1 MKSTFWLSSPCLLPQ
16 AFSTLVYWSPSCGKS
31 RPREVGLHPAGSA
44 APHQRL
50 GSRHPPDTALT
61 SWAYTIL
68 STEPASLITLEPQHR
83 MVGRPKR
90 ISNAQNSKWQ
100 ILQAS
105 LASALSGICEI
116 PGQLLRYCI
125 LHGIDI
131 NHYRLR
137 EC

>member
-1 MKSTFWLSSPCLLPQ
+1 MKSTFWLSGPCLLPQ
-16 AFSTLVYWSPSCGKS
+16 TFSTLVFWSPSCGKP
-31 RPREVGLHPAGSA
+31 RPREVGLHSAGSA

-68 STEPASLITLEPQHR
+68 STEPVSLITLEPQHR
-83 MVGRPKR
+83 MVGRPKC

-105 LASALSGICEI
+105 LASALSCEI

-131 NHYRLR
+131 NHCRLR